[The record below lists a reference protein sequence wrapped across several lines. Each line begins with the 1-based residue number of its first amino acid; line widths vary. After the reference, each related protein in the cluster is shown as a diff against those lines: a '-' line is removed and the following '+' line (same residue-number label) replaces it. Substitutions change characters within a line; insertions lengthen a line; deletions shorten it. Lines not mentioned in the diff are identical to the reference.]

1 MPDARPRPDR
11 TIPIHPQ
18 TDDGCSAA
26 ESFALMVLGD
36 SMTPEF
42 EQGDIV
48 IIEPEGLARDGAFVL
63 AYAGGEWIFR
73 QLVRTGD
80 TWRLHA
86 LNRAYPAI
94 ELADLAAVRGVIIQ
108 KSRPGRRRASKRYID

>member
-1 MPDARPRPDR
+1 
-11 TIPIHPQ
+11 
-18 TDDGCSAA
+18 
-26 ESFALMVLGD
+26 MVLGD
-36 SMTPEF
+36 SMSPEF

-48 IIEPEGLARDGAFVL
+48 VIEPEGLAHDGAFVL

-73 QLVRTGD
+73 QLVRSGD

>member
-42 EQGDIV
+42 EPGDIV
-48 IIEPEGLARDGAFVL
+48 IIEPEGLASDGAFVL
-63 AYAGGEWIFR
+63 ALAGGEWIFR
-73 QLVRTGD
+73 QLLRTGD
-80 TWRLHA
+80 TWRLRA
-86 LNRAYPAI
+86 LNDAYPAI

-108 KSRPGRRRASKRYID
+108 KSRPGRRRASKHYVD